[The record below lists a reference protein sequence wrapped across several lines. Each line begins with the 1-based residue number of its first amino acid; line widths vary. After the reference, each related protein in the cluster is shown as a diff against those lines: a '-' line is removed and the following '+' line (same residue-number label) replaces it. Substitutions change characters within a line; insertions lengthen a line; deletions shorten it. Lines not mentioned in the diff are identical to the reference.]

1 MIKRKIRDLIRRSR
15 GTKYRDYAMAP
26 FITSNRSSK
35 SSFKHRQKEE
45 EEEEED
51 TEVGIVVFSLRWNK
65 IRFRF
70 NKYCFVALLLKLT
83 PLPTLRST
91 VYAAVEQEAIRT
103 RRGGDNLNR

>member
-1 MIKRKIRDLIRRSR
+1 
-15 GTKYRDYAMAP
+15 MAP

-35 SSFKHRQKEE
+35 SSFKHRQKE

-83 PLPTLRST
+83 SLPTLRST
-91 VYAAVEQEAIRT
+91 VYAVVEQEAIRT

>member
-1 MIKRKIRDLIRRSR
+1 
-15 GTKYRDYAMAP
+15 MAP

-35 SSFKHRQKEE
+35 SSFKHRQKE

-83 PLPTLRST
+83 SLPTLRST
-91 VYAAVEQEAIRT
+91 VYATVEQEAIRT